1 MIVKELRLR
10 NIEYWFNSQK
20 LQILSNT
27 TQKLYK

>member
-20 LQILSNT
+20 LQSNT